1 MLKLCHFLMSS
12 RIFIFVLFLKLI
24 HHLDCTWL
32 KMKRKFYFKN
42 KRPHRGLTDA
52 DFKLQIDE
60 NISNSGKSDV

>member
-1 MLKLCHFLMSS
+1 
-12 RIFIFVLFLKLI
+12 
-24 HHLDCTWL
+24 
-32 KMKRKFYFKN
+32 MKWKFYFKN